1 MRPGSKRHGYA
12 MMLVFVFLV
21 LFLLF
26 LGMAY
31 AQLTSALRIE
41 TAHAQQVVRDQ
52 GAIPAVAQGLAL
64 LETGLPPSNPYVCA
78 TTITGSTGARSFTVT
93 FTLEGGNNWS
103 VRAAPTAPNENPQ
116 PMPNTFGH

>member
-1 MRPGSKRHGYA
+1 

-21 LFLLF
+21 LFLMF

-52 GAIPAVAQGLAL
+52 GSIPAVARGLAL

-78 TTITGSTGARSFTVT
+78 VTITGLTGARSFTVT

-103 VRAAPTAPNENPQ
+103 VRAAPTVPNENPQ
-116 PMPNTFGH
+116 PMPSTFGH